1 MLYWVSFIFLFGVMV
16 QQSILKRQEQTDVNC
31 DLVREAD

>member
-1 MLYWVSFIFLFGVMV
+1 MLYCINFIFFFGVIV
-16 QQSILKRQEQTDVNC
+16 QQSILKGQEQTDVNC